1 MLKKILIANRGE
13 IAVRVIR
20 AAKSMGIKTVAVY
33 SEADKNSLHV
43 QLADQAVCI
52 GPAPSLQSYL
62 RIDAIL
68 EAARETGADSVHP
81 GYGFLS
87 ESSTFAQACK
97 DNGLVFIGPSPEL
110 IESMGNKSQ
119 ARKTMIEAGV
129 PVVPGSKEP
138 MHNAQDALK
147 AAREMGWPIM
157 IKASGGGGGK
167 GMRVSL
173 DESDF
178 EEQFNIAQHESV
190 SFFDNDTMYLERALF
205 NPRHVEVQIMA
216 DSFGNVVSLGER
228 DCSIQRNHQ
237 KMVEE
242 SPCPFLSEEK
252 REAIARTAVTAAKAV
267 GYESAGTIEF
277 LVDDAENFYFMEMN
291 TRIQVEHSVAEMR
304 FNIDLVREMIRV
316 ASGLELSWKQEDLKP
331 VGHAI
336 ECRINAE
343 RPARNFMPSPG
354 PVTALNFPGGNGVR
368 IDSAMY
374 AGGAIS
380 SYYDSM
386 VAKIITHAPTRE
398 EAIEKMKCAL
408 EETVI
413 GGVYTNLDIQYAI
426 MCNEVFRNGEATTSF
441 IEHFLAGEL

>member
-43 QLADQAVCI
+43 QLADQTVCI

-87 ESSTFAQACK
+87 ESSAFAQACK

-316 ASGLELSWKQEDLKP
+316 ASGLELSWRQEDLKP

>member
-368 IDSAMY
+368 VDSAMY

>member
-1 MLKKILIANRGE
+1 MLKKILVANRGE

-62 RIDAIL
+62 RVDAIL

-87 ESSTFAQACK
+87 ESSAFAQACK

-138 MHNAQDALK
+138 MHNAADALK
-147 AAREMGWPIM
+147 AAHEMGWPIM

-167 GMRVSL
+167 GMRVSM

-237 KMVEE
+237 KMIEE

-252 REAIARTAVTAAKAV
+252 RAAIAQTAVTAAKAV

-316 ASGLELSWKQEDLKP
+316 AGGMELSWKQEDLKP

-374 AGGAIS
+374 AGGEIS

-426 MCNEVFRNGEATTSF
+426 MCNDVFRNGEATTSF
-441 IEHFLAGEL
+441 IEHFLAGEM

>member
-87 ESSTFAQACK
+87 ESSAFAQACK

>member
-87 ESSTFAQACK
+87 ESSAFAQACK

-426 MCNEVFRNGEATTSF
+426 MCNEMFRNGEATTSF

>member
-68 EAARETGADSVHP
+68 EAARETGADSLHP

-87 ESSTFAQACK
+87 ESSAFAQACK

-316 ASGLELSWKQEDLKP
+316 ASGLELSWKQEELKP

>member
-87 ESSTFAQACK
+87 ESSAFAQACK

-374 AGGAIS
+374 AGCAIS

>member
-87 ESSTFAQACK
+87 ESSAFAQACK

-316 ASGLELSWKQEDLKP
+316 ASGLELSWKQEELKP

>member
-87 ESSTFAQACK
+87 ESSAFAQACK

-237 KMVEE
+237 KMIEE

>member
-1 MLKKILIANRGE
+1 MFEKILVANRGE

-52 GPAPSLQSYL
+52 GPAASLQSYL
-62 RIDAIL
+62 KIEAIL
-68 EAARETGADSVHP
+68 DAARETNADAIHP

-87 ESSTFAQACK
+87 ESSAFAQACI
-97 DNGLVFIGPSPEL
+97 DAGIAFIGPGPEL

-138 MHNAQDALK
+138 MHSAKEAL
-147 AAREMGWPIM
+147 AAAHEMGWPIM

-167 GMRVSL
+167 GMRVSM

-216 DSFGNVVSLGER
+216 DKHGNVVSLGER

-252 REAIARTAVTAAKAV
+252 RDAIAKTAVQAARAV

-277 LVDDAENFYFMEMN
+277 LVDDSENFYFMEMN

-304 FNIDLVREMIRV
+304 FNIDLVREMICV
-316 ASGLELSWKQEDLKP
+316 AAGLELSWTQEELKP
-331 VGHAI
+331 IGHSI

-343 RPARNFMPSPG
+343 RPSRGFMPSPG
-354 PVTALNFPGGNGVR
+354 PVTAVNFPGGNGVR

-374 AGGAIS
+374 AGGEVSAF
-380 SYYDSM
+380 YDSM
-386 VAKIITHAPTRE
+386 IAKIITHAPTRE

-426 MCNEVFRNGEATTSF
+426 MCDETFRKGEATTSF
-441 IEHFLAGEL
+441 IEHFLDGE

>member
-43 QLADQAVCI
+43 QLADQTVCI

-87 ESSTFAQACK
+87 ESSAFAQACK